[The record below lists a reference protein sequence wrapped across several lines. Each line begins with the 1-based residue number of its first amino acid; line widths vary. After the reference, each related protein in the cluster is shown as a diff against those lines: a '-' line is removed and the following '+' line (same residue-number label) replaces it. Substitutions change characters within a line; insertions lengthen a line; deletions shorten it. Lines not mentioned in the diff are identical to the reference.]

1 MPLTDFWLS
10 LESEYGEL
18 SRIAGMILIPF
29 ASTYLCETAFSAMTA
44 IKTKGRNRLS
54 VEGDLSSIENTA
66 KNRLALLA
74 HAGTPFALTY
84 Y

>member
-1 MPLTDFWLS
+1 MIFKFNNMPLTDFWLS

-18 SRIAGMILIPF
+18 SRIARMIPF

-54 VEGDLSSIENTA
+54 VEGDLIE
-66 KNRLALLA
+66 
-74 HAGTPFALTY
+74 
-84 Y
+84 

>member
-54 VEGDLSSIENTA
+54 VEGDL
-66 KNRLALLA
+66 RVALSKIQPRIDLLCSRMQA
-74 HAGTPFALTY
+74 HPSH
-84 Y
+84 